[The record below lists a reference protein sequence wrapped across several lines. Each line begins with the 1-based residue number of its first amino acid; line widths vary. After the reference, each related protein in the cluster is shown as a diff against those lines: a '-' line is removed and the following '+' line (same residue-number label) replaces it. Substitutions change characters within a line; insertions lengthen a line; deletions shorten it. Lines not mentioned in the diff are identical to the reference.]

1 MLGLLGFHDE
11 LEGRAGA
18 PNGSVHDAVRAAG
31 EPDEAALVG
40 YLDAGHPLIDVT
52 EGRSD
57 VITGA
62 AHRHSGGSSSL
73 LTDGEWLWRLDLAHY
88 VETHHLELPGAFLGH
103 VRALAHRMPALDW
116 ADLAPRLDA
125 ALPLVGWTSAVP
137 WPLTRGVREPEPSEV
152 MTRAE
157 FEAREAARARERP
170 GPRRGRAR
178 KPRWA

>member
-40 YLDAGHPLIDVT
+40 YLDA
-52 EGRSD
+52 
-57 VITGA
+57 
-62 AHRHSGGSSSL
+62 
-73 LTDGEWLWRLDLAHY
+73 
-88 VETHHLELPGAFLGH
+88 
-103 VRALAHRMPALDW
+103 
-116 ADLAPRLDA
+116 

-137 WPLTRGVREPEPSEV
+137 WPLTRGVREPEPPAV

-157 FEAREAARARERP
+157 FDAREAARARERP
-170 GPRRGRAR
+170 GP
-178 KPRWA
+178 